1 MTRSK
6 IPTYTSGEDI
16 RPGDDILY
24 HGERGKVEFVA
35 MSDDPNTDWYV
46 KQYGGGCMI
55 RVRSFG
61 CVFVARPDEDED
73 LEFLERGEVR
83 QNT

>member
-1 MTRSK
+1 MPRFK
-6 IPTYTSGEDI
+6 IPAYTSGEDI

-24 HGERGKVEFVA
+24 HGERGKVEFVTV
-35 MSDDPNTDWYV
+35 SDNPNTDWYV

-55 RVRSFG
+55 RVPSFG
-61 CVFVARPDEDED
+61 RVFVAAPYEDED

>member
-1 MTRSK
+1 MPRSN

-35 MSDDPNTDWYV
+35 MSDDPNTDWYF

-61 CVFVARPDEDED
+61 RVFVARPDQDED
-73 LEFLERGEVR
+73 LEFIERGELR
-83 QNT
+83 QTT